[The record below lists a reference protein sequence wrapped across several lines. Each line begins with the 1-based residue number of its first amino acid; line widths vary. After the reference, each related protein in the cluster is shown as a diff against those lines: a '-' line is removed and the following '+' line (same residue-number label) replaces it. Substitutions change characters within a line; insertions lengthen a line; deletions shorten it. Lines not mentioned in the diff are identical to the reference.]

1 MPSLESITND
11 EYNSDIMTQITL
23 HDKVF
28 SKYISSGEILDAV
41 KNIAECINNDI
52 KNEELPVFLSILN
65 GSFMFTSD
73 LMKYINFDCLLSFI
87 KLSSYDGLSSK
98 GEIKEL
104 IGLNFD
110 LTGKTV
116 VILED
121 IIDTGVTV
129 EHLVGV
135 ISKYKPKQLKIAT
148 MLFKPEAYAKDIKLD
163 YTGILVPNEFI
174 VGYGLDYNGLGRNYP
189 DIYKLVK

>member
-1 MPSLESITND
+1 MA
-11 EYNSDIMTQITL
+11 QITL
-23 HDKVF
+23 YNKVF
-28 SKYISSGEILDAV
+28 SKYISAGEIANAV
-41 KNIAECINNDI
+41 KSVAEQINSDM
-52 KNEELPVFLSILN
+52 KNEEAPVFLSILN
-65 GSFMFTSD
+65 GSFMFTAD
-73 LMKYINFDCLLSFI
+73 LMRYINFDCLLSFV

-116 VILED
+116 IVLED
-121 IIDTGVTV
+121 IVDTGVTM
-129 EHLVGV
+129 EHLVDV

-148 MLFKPEAYAKDIKLD
+148 MLFKPDAYVKDIKLD

>member
-1 MPSLESITND
+1 
-11 EYNSDIMTQITL
+11 MTQITL
-23 HDKVF
+23 YDKVF
-28 SKYISSGEILDAV
+28 SKYISTGEITNA
-41 KNIAECINNDI
+41 I
-52 KNEELPVFLSILN
+52 KNVAESINSDMKNEDLPVFLSILN

-121 IIDTGVTV
+121 IVDTGVTV
-129 EHLVGV
+129 EHLANV

-148 MLFKPEAYAKDIKLD
+148 MLFKPDAYVKDIKLD

>member
-1 MPSLESITND
+1 MER
-11 EYNSDIMTQITL
+11 ITL
-23 HDKVF
+23 YDKIF
-28 SKYISSGEILDAV
+28 SKYISSREIQEAV
-41 KNIAECINNDI
+41 KNVAEQINNDI
-52 KNEELPVFLSILN
+52 KNEDLPVFLSILN
-65 GSFMFTSD
+65 GSFMFTAD
-73 LMKYINFDCLLSFI
+73 LMKYINSDCLLSFV

-116 VILED
+116 IILED
-121 IIDTGVTV
+121 IVDTGVTV
-129 EHLVGV
+129 EHLAGV
-135 ISKYKPKQLKIAT
+135 ILKYKPKQLKIAT
-148 MLFKPEAYAKDIKLD
+148 MLFKPDAYVKDIKLD

-189 DIYKLVK
+189 DIYKLVNSN

>member
-1 MPSLESITND
+1 MA
-11 EYNSDIMTQITL
+11 QITL

-28 SKYISSGEILDAV
+28 SKYISSCEIINAV
-41 KNIAECINNDI
+41 KNIAEHINNDM
-52 KNEELPVFLSILN
+52 KNEELPVFLSVLN
-65 GSFMFTSD
+65 GSFMFTAD
-73 LMKYINFDCLLSFI
+73 LMKYINFACLLSFI

-110 LTGKTV
+110 LTGKSV
-116 VILED
+116 IILED
-121 IIDTGVTV
+121 IVDTGVTI
-129 EHLVGV
+129 EHLVGI

-148 MLFKPEAYAKDIKLD
+148 MLFKPDAYIKNVKLD
-163 YTGILVPNEFI
+163 YTGILIPNEFI

>member
-1 MPSLESITND
+1 
-11 EYNSDIMTQITL
+11 MTQITL